1 MITRRTFL
9 YQSAMALIA
18 LPFLLACEGPEPS
31 SPPPVDCSKLSR
43 GQTKV
48 DYLFLLFID
57 RSGSF
62 LDGAPD
68 RAARILGESA
78 QIALELPPAS
88 LFVGRYVAERSSHD
102 REKFLDGAIP
112 WLPPVDC
119 SENPFEANF
128 DPQCREKKR
137 QREALAGC
145 VGVARQRIAHQLLS
159 LNPRR
164 AGQSDLWGATWA
176 ASNIFKLYP
185 KSRRGILIYSD
196 LEDTVGTRLPA
207 EPLPGF
213 KGVKLVV
220 RGTGTQDPQK
230 TEQLRAIFAERL
242 ERWGATV
249 SFIPLEVPVGRD
261 DLFGIESP

>member
-9 YQSAMALIA
+9 YQSAKALIA

-31 SPPPVDCSKLSR
+31 SLPPVDCSKLSR

-48 DYLFLLFID
+48 DYLFALFID
-57 RSGSF
+57 RTGSF

-68 RAARILGESA
+68 RAARILEESA
-78 QIALELPPAS
+78 QIALELPPAT
-88 LFVGRYVAERSSHD
+88 LFVGRYVAERSYHD

-112 WLPPVDC
+112 GLPRVDC

-128 DPQCREKKR
+128 DPNCREKKR
-137 QREALAGC
+137 QSQALADC
-145 VGVARQRIAHQLLS
+145 VGVARRRIADKLRR

-164 AGQSDLWGATWA
+164 APKTDLYGAMWA
-176 ASNIFKLYP
+176 ASNIFQVYP
-185 KSRRGILIYSD
+185 RSRRGILIYSD
-196 LEDTVGTRLPA
+196 LEDNLGTRIP

-213 KGVKLVV
+213 EGARVVV
-220 RGTGTQDPQK
+220 RGTGAQDPQK
-230 TEQLRAIFAERL
+230 MEQLRATFAERL

-249 SFIPLEVPVGRD
+249 SFVPLEVPVGRD
-261 DLFGIESP
+261 DLFGIERP